1 MHALSG
7 ARHTRGSSSGHTRRY
22 LDRVAGLAA
31 VGNFSARGTARDDI
45 LRLCSG
51 LIPHELRRC
60 LLLDEPD
67 QRAGLSFVRSIG
79 RASRS
84 LAASLRS
91 RAALASEL
99 ELADVASSSEQD
111 DSGSDAEGSEVLSD
125 SDDVLTSGYGSGGS
139 TDGAAHHFELGTSP
153 IAQKAPNLPHS
164 RRVPAPAPDSGGGP
178 RLCLRCPE
186 QIILGTSGGAVKRTR
201 SGERISSTAR
211 PSIPDMPASTDATHA
226 LTRTRRGG
234 ISSDSGFID

>member
-1 MHALSG
+1 MHETPSIFDTGVRRSG
-7 ARHTRGSSSGHTRRY
+7 FQPFLMPPTRS
-22 LDRVAGLAA
+22 
-31 VGNFSARGTARDDI
+31 RGIARDDI

-67 QRAGLSFVRSIG
+67 QRVGLRFIRSIG

-111 DSGSDAEGSEVLSD
+111 DSGSGEEGSDVPSD
-125 SDDVLTSGYGSGGS
+125 SDDGSTSGYGSGGS
-139 TDGAAHHFELGTSP
+139 GDEGGGLELGTSP
-153 IAQKAPNLPHS
+153 TAQRAPSLPNY
-164 RRVPAPAPDSGGGP
+164 RRIPAPAPDSGGDP
-178 RLCLRCPE
+178 RSCPRCPV
-186 QIILGTSGGAVKRTR
+186 QAIRDTSGGAVKRTR
-201 SGERISSTAR
+201 SGELISPTAR
-211 PSIPDMPASTDATHA
+211 SGIPDMPTSSDSAHA
-226 LTRTRRGG
+226 INTTRRGG
-234 ISSDSGFID
+234 ISSDSDFID